1 MLLEMIMLIPRTI
14 DYLTK
19 AHCQEWEFSWQAVN
33 QGCPRHLQ
41 NIIGYCSCPF
51 CLPEFEH
58 RTLLV
63 KVQHNS
69 DAHPG
74 EIKLN
79 LTWKHP
85 TNSKVSEVD
94 MKATKGEMQWAILP
108 WSNNYDV
115 QQWSAQQYIPQS
127 FNSSTYILE
136 TTLRFVQL
144 EIIIA
149 WYCKSSAIM
158 LMYDKVMY
166 P

>member
-1 MLLEMIMLIPRTI
+1 
-14 DYLTK
+14 
-19 AHCQEWEFSWQAVN
+19 
-33 QGCPRHLQ
+33 
-41 NIIGYCSCPF
+41 
-51 CLPEFEH
+51 
-58 RTLLV
+58 
-63 KVQHNS
+63 
-69 DAHPG
+69 
-74 EIKLN
+74 
-79 LTWKHP
+79 
-85 TNSKVSEVD
+85 

-136 TTLRFVQL
+136 TTLRFFQL

-158 LMYDKVMY
+158 LVYKVMY